1 MFFHLLNIVGPP
13 FSIPFLF
20 ESYEQQQY
28 QELLTL
34 FTAIDDLEAPI
45 LLGDFNHGPV
55 TSKATWYFPFN
66 YGFVTARGFF
76 SPYVLKHGRCTFCA
90 SNAVVAASGFTLD
103 ITIDHIYLT
112 TSSAWRVK
120 STTVSTFET

>member
-1 MFFHLLNIVGPP
+1 MPL
-13 FSIPFLF
+13 LF
-20 ESYEQQQY
+20 ESYEDQQY

-55 TSKATWYFPFN
+55 TSKATWHLPFN

-76 SPYVLKHGRCTFCA
+76 SPYVLEHGQCTYCA
-90 SNAVVAASGFTLD
+90 SNTMVAASGFNLNM
-103 ITIDHIYLT
+103 TIDHVYLT
-112 TSSAWRVK
+112 TSSPWRVR